1 MQTACAPVLK
11 DEHFTAGP
19 LEVNFVQRRVRVN
32 GQEIELTFTEF
43 ELLKTLVAN
52 NGKIVT
58 YDFILSKV
66 WDNDDNSERK
76 NIHVY
81 VNRLRKKI
89 ENPAKCRF
97 IYNEAKVGYRFQA
110 EGSH

>member
-1 MQTACAPVLK
+1 M
-11 DEHFTAGP
+11 
-19 LEVNFVQRRVRVN
+19 VQRRVRVN
-32 GQEIELTFTEF
+32 GREIELTYTEF
-43 ELLKTLVAN
+43 ELLKTLIVN

-66 WDNDDNSERK
+66 WDDDDNSERK

-81 VNRLRKKI
+81 INRLRKKI
-89 ENPAKCRF
+89 ETPAQCRF

-110 EGSH
+110 ERTH